1 MVSTDTKQQSGAS
14 MLRLL
19 YCALAS
25 GGLMK
30 GCVGKVGQR
39 DAVPAKICF
48 MFTCHMD
55 DRLAT
60 NQSVQLYGSRAGG
73 ISPAQ
78 AR

>member
-1 MVSTDTKQQSGAS
+1 
-14 MLRLL
+14 
-19 YCALAS
+19 
-25 GGLMK
+25 MK

-39 DAVPAKICF
+39 DVVPAKICF

-73 ISPAQ
+73 ITCQ
-78 AR
+78 GEVVQVLHTFTNFHCT